1 MHIHRSSLVYM
12 ISQGLDI
19 HWISNGPLRFLGNI
33 SFLPYRPQMVLLFV
47 GEYCGMVLRTS
58 ETPSHLEIPPNVT
71 IMLSTV
77 SVIAKLIGGVSGV
90 SIYTPF
96 SL

>member
-1 MHIHRSSLVYM
+1 MKASDGGVVPI
-12 ISQGLDI
+12 
-19 HWISNGPLRFLGNI
+19 
-33 SFLPYRPQMVLLFV
+33 
-47 GEYCGMVLRTS
+47 GEYCGIVLRTS

-71 IMLSTV
+71 TMLSTV
-77 SVIAKLIGGVSGV
+77 SGVIAKGAKRIGCACGV